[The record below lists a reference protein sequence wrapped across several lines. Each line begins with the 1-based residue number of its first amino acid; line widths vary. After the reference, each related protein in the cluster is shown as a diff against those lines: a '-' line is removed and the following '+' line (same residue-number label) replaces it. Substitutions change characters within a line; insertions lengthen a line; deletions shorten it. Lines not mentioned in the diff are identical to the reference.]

1 MEIKDICRLSKGKI
15 RESDI
20 VRQRKLGEQT
30 IVTTKDSIWKID
42 GGNMRRIANRKIR
55 EGRSLRE
62 ASAKF
67 VVVQTGVDQ
76 EEYFLTSKN
85 SLTQDPFDPDIKFF
99 TSEEQARSFAEKA
112 YIPTYLSEMEFE
124 FEVKE
129 GAIQFREINP
139 ESEQEDL
146 EDFFLNKMGKDKS
159 DLEGGEDDDG
169 LGDEGFDDDLDDGAD
184 DDDLGED
191 DGSDDEDYSFDDDLD
206 DGSDEDLEE
215 STRRARR
222 TRR

>member
-20 VRQRKLGEQT
+20 VKQRKLGEQT

-42 GGNMRRIANRKIR
+42 GGNMRKIANRKIR

-85 SLTQDPFDPDIKFF
+85 SLTQDPFDPDIKLF

-139 ESEQEDL
+139 EAEQEDL
-146 EDFFLNKMGKDKS
+146 EDFFLNKMGKDKA
-159 DLEGGEDDDG
+159 DLEGGDEDD
-169 LGDEGFDDDLDDGAD
+169 LGDEGFDDDLDDGVD

>member
-20 VRQRKLGEQT
+20 VKQRKLGEQT

-42 GGNMRRIANRKIR
+42 GGNMRKIANRKIR

-129 GAIQFREINP
+129 GAIQFSEINP

-146 EDFFLNKMGKDKS
+146 EDFFLNKMGKDKT
-159 DLEGGEDDDG
+159 DLEGGNEED
-169 LGDEGFDDDLDDGAD
+169 LGDEGFDDDLDDGVD

-215 STRRARR
+215 SARRVRR